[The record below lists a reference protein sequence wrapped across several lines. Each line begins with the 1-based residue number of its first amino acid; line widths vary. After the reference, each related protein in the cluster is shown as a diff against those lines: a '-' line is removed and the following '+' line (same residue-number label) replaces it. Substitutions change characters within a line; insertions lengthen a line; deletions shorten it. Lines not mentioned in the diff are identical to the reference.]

1 MRFGSIGWGV
11 MTFALAAV
19 SPAFA
24 DDDDENK
31 PTPRSIIENAPDSDW
46 RSLDPENTLYMD
58 LPSGQVVIELRPDFA
73 PGHVARIK
81 ELVREGFY
89 DGLTF
94 HRVIEGFMAQGGDPK
109 GDGTGGSSKPDL
121 KAEFTRDSAEVEGF
135 HEIGR
140 DRMAPRLGYVNGMPA
155 AAAPE
160 GLRTFLKGGRVDVW
174 PVHCPGV
181 MSMARATD
189 PNSANSQFFLMIGD
203 SRLNLDQRYTG
214 WGWIVDGFEATR
226 RIVRGEPP
234 SRPTPI
240 IRMRIG
246 SDIPASEREDI
257 KVLKTDSATFT
268 DYLKADGDLSDDG
281 FVKDICEIK
290 VPVKAEGELE
300 L

>member
-1 MRFGSIGWGV
+1 MRFGSMGWAAFA
-11 MTFALAAV
+11 MTLAAV

-31 PTPRSIIENAPDSDW
+31 PTPRSIVENAPESDW
-46 RSLDPENTLYMD
+46 RGLDPENTLYMD
-58 LPSGQVVIELRPDFA
+58 LPAGTVVIELRPDFA
-73 PGHVARIK
+73 PGHVSRIK
-81 ELVREGFY
+81 ELTREGFY

-121 KAEFTRDSAEVEGF
+121 KAEFTRDSTEVEGF
-135 HEIGR
+135 REIGR
-140 DRMAPRLGYVNGMPA
+140 DRIAPRLGYVDGMPTA
-155 AAAPE
+155 AEPE
-160 GLRTFLKGGRVDVW
+160 GVRTFLKNGRADVW

-189 PNSANSQFFLMIGD
+189 VNSANSQFFLMIGD
-203 SRLNLDQRYTG
+203 SRLNLDQRYTA
-214 WGWIVDGFEATR
+214 WGWIVDGYEATR

-240 IRMRIG
+240 IRMRVEA
-246 SDIPASEREDI
+246 DIPASEREDI
-257 KVLKTDSATFT
+257 KVLKTDSQTFT
-268 DYLKADGDLSDDG
+268 DYLKAAGDLSDTG
-281 FVKDICEIK
+281 YIKDICEIK
-290 VPVKAEGELE
+290 VPVKAEGDLE

>member
-1 MRFGSIGWGV
+1 MGWAAFA
-11 MTFALAAV
+11 MTLAAV

-31 PTPRSIIENAPDSDW
+31 PTPRSIVENAPESDW
-46 RSLDPENTLYMD
+46 RGLDPENTLYMD
-58 LPSGQVVIELRPDFA
+58 LPAGTVVIELRPDFA
-73 PGHVARIK
+73 PGHVSRIK
-81 ELVREGFY
+81 ELTREGFY

-121 KAEFTRDSAEVEGF
+121 KAEFTRDSTEVEGF
-135 HEIGR
+135 REIGR
-140 DRMAPRLGYVNGMPA
+140 DRIAPRLGYVDGMPTA
-155 AAAPE
+155 AEPE
-160 GLRTFLKGGRVDVW
+160 GVRTFLKNGRADVW

-189 PNSANSQFFLMIGD
+189 VNSANSQFFLMIGD
-203 SRLNLDQRYTG
+203 SRLNLDQRYTA
-214 WGWIVDGFEATR
+214 WGWIVDGYEATR

-240 IRMRIG
+240 IRMRVEA
-246 SDIPASEREDI
+246 DIPASEREDI
-257 KVLKTDSATFT
+257 KVLKTDSQTFT
-268 DYLKADGDLSDDG
+268 DYLKAAGDLSDTG
-281 FVKDICEIK
+281 YIKDICEIK
-290 VPVKAEGELE
+290 VPVKAEGDLE